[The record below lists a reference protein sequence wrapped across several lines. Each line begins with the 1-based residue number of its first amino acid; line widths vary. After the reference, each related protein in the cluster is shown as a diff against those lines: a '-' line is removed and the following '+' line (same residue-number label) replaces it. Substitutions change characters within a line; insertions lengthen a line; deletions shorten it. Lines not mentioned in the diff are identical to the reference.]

1 MSEANPSSVSGQGA
15 NQAVTQTSTP
25 QVPPQA
31 VAPQPAPAQT
41 MTQEQRKF
49 MELLSNLVMS
59 AQELAYALAVIRSH
73 KKFKELEDDE
83 DFMNFI
89 STAESVVRAVWD
101 FHKFIKIRT
110 RGRR

>member
-1 MSEANPSSVSGQGA
+1 MSETSTAPTKPSGS
-15 NQAVTQTSTP
+15 NQAGIQTQTA
-25 QVPPQA
+25 QVPTQA
-31 VAPQPAPAQT
+31 VAPQPT
-41 MTQEQRKF
+41 MTQEQKKF

-73 KKFKELEDDE
+73 RKFKELEEDE